1 MAKYDPVPLL
11 AIQFVR
17 LASLDMRL
25 CQRIRVYHRIAIWGF
40 LKMGDPHVAL
50 GFNSKSWSND
60 LDHLGL
66 PYNVV
71 PPSYKLVYKPH

>member
-1 MAKYDPVPLL
+1 MAKYDPFPLL

-25 CQRIRVYHRIAIWGF
+25 CQRRRVYHRIAIWGF
-40 LKMGDPHVAL
+40 LNMGDPQVAL

-60 LDHLGL
+60 LDDLGL
-66 PYNVV
+66 PYNA
-71 PPSYKLVYKPH
+71 PPPPPPQL